1 MQPEAPLSFISE
13 MLRYAYS
20 LYHCKVFIHGRRR
33 ALRPFAL
40 CALSALSANLGEV
53 AAPIELVTK
62 VMLRSEL
69 VCEKQKRR

>member
-1 MQPEAPLSFISE
+1 M
-13 MLRYAYS
+13 
-20 LYHCKVFIHGRRR
+20 
-33 ALRPFAL
+33 RPFAL